1 MKKKRERLFKDRD
14 ILIPIEN
21 STGDKNL
28 SFWAH
33 RSEYKK
39 KKKDIVATIVPKKTF
54 IKPKDSENESLVVL
68 KKCSHKNIQQY
79 EINNAEYVKTINK
92 KQVIELVFKRKKHPA
107 EKILANLIYLLDNIL
122 HAPGDIHD
130 ALKKGSPIRAFA
142 EMIKERKHER
152 LSALGSFWST
162 PLGTFI
168 FRSSANAVG
177 FLLILPVLILNRRF
191 YMTDIPNVERLGHAV
206 ANNDILQAE
215 FAQGMY
221 KTKGEE
227 RTLLI
232 FYPQIS
238 EIEDSG
244 YVYFNKIS
252 FVRQISKSLS
262 CKNIHIL
269 YLHPWIEKVLKRVLL
284 KTGSSF
290 FSPKPYGHRD
300 IFNLLSKRPP
310 LFSLTG
316 NDEKYCIKFFEE
328 KNFKL
333 DRPLIL
339 CSNRSSGNINFN
351 KSDCRTL
358 SEDKRYGYRNS
369 SFSTLIP
376 TIQDLLGKGYNVI
389 KVGSQSGS
397 NEISSDRYFDFS
409 AQPKS
414 DKNFLLDLFLFS
426 RCLFFIGDTSGNY
439 SLAQAFRK
447 PICFFNFV
455 PFGHFHSWGKNSISI
470 FKNIKNNKTG
480 KLQKFS
486 QILKYQYGYE
496 IHNDKSNRSRKYI
509 SNTKK
514 EILETVKEMEAR
526 ISGRLY
532 KTDESL
538 QRRFRELFKQS
549 YLHQTVNARCGD
561 YFLKKYEYLL

>member
-54 IKPKDSENESLVVL
+54 IKPKDSENVSLVDL

-79 EINNAEYVKTINK
+79 EIKNAEYVKTINK

-244 YVYFNKIS
+244 FVYFNKIS

-290 FSPKPYGHRD
+290 FFPQA
-300 IFNLLSKRPP
+300 LW
-310 LFSLTG
+310 
-316 NDEKYCIKFFEE
+316 
-328 KNFKL
+328 
-333 DRPLIL
+333 
-339 CSNRSSGNINFN
+339 
-351 KSDCRTL
+351 
-358 SEDKRYGYRNS
+358 
-369 SFSTLIP
+369 
-376 TIQDLLGKGYNVI
+376 
-389 KVGSQSGS
+389 
-397 NEISSDRYFDFS
+397 
-409 AQPKS
+409 A
-414 DKNFLLDLFLFS
+414 S
-426 RCLFFIGDTSGNY
+426 R
-439 SLAQAFRK
+439 
-447 PICFFNFV
+447 
-455 PFGHFHSWGKNSISI
+455 HF
-470 FKNIKNNKTG
+470 
-480 KLQKFS
+480 
-486 QILKYQYGYE
+486 
-496 IHNDKSNRSRKYI
+496 
-509 SNTKK
+509 
-514 EILETVKEMEAR
+514 
-526 ISGRLY
+526 
-532 KTDESL
+532 
-538 QRRFRELFKQS
+538 
-549 YLHQTVNARCGD
+549 
-561 YFLKKYEYLL
+561 

>member
-1 MKKKRERLFKDRD
+1 MKKKRDKLFKDKD

-21 STGDKNL
+21 STSDKIL

-33 RSEYKK
+33 RSNYKK
-39 KKKDIVATIVPKKTF
+39 KKKGLVAAITPKKTF
-54 IKPKDSENESLVVL
+54 IKSKDSENEASVVL
-68 KKCSHKNIQQY
+68 KKCSHENIRQY
-79 EINNAEYVKTINK
+79 EINNAEYVETINK
-92 KQVIELVFKRKKHPA
+92 KDVIKLVFKRKKHPA
-107 EKILANLIYLLDNIL
+107 EKILANLFYILGSIL
-122 HAPGDIHD
+122 HAPQDIKD
-130 ALKKGSPIRAFA
+130 AFKKGIPVRGFTD
-142 EMIKERKHER
+142 MLKERKFER

-177 FLLILPVLILNRRF
+177 FLLMIPVLILNRRF

-221 KTKGEE
+221 KTKGKD
-227 RTLLI
+227 RALLI

-244 YVYFNKIS
+244 FVYFNKIS
-252 FVRQISKSLS
+252 FVKQISKSLS

-269 YLHPWIEKVLKRVLL
+269 YLQPWIEKVLKRVLS

-300 IFNLLSKRPP
+300 IFNLLSKSPP

-316 NDEKYCIKFFEE
+316 NDEKLCIKYFEE
-328 KNFKL
+328 KKFNL
-333 DRPLIL
+333 ERPLIL

-351 KSDCRTL
+351 KSNSGKLC
-358 SEDKRYGYRNS
+358 EDKRYGYRNTL
-369 SFSTLIP
+369 FSTLIP
-376 TIQDLLGKGYNVI
+376 TIQDLLDKGYNVI
-389 KVGSQSGS
+389 KVGSPSNA

-409 AQPKS
+409 AQPS
-414 DKNFLLDLFLFS
+414 SEKNFLLDLFLFS

-455 PFGHFHSWGKNSISI
+455 PLGHFHSWDNNSISI

-486 QILKYQYGYE
+486 HILKYQYGYE
-496 IHNDKSNRSRKYI
+496 IHNDKAYAERKYI
-509 SNTKK
+509 SNTFK
-514 EILETVKEMEAR
+514 EISETVKEMEAR
-526 ISGRLY
+526 FSGRLY

-549 YLHQTVNARCGD
+549 YLHQSVNARCGD
-561 YFLKKYEYLL
+561 YFLKKYEHLL

>member
-1 MKKKRERLFKDRD
+1 MKKKRDRLFKDRD

-39 KKKDIVATIVPKKTF
+39 KRKNIVAKVLPKKTF
-54 IKPKDSENESLVVL
+54 IKQKDSENVSLVVL
-68 KKCSHKNIQQY
+68 KECSHENIRQY
-79 EINNAEYVKTINK
+79 EINNAEYVETINK
-92 KQVIELVFKRKKHPA
+92 KNVIELVFKRKMNPT
-107 EKILANLIYLLDNIL
+107 EKILANLIYFLKRILKAPRNIQD
-122 HAPGDIHD
+122 GF
-130 ALKKGSPIRAFA
+130 KKGIPIHAFA
-142 EMIKERKHER
+142 EMLKERKDER

-177 FLLILPVLILNRRF
+177 FFLILPVLILNRRF

-221 KTKGEE
+221 KTKGKDK
-227 RTLLI
+227 TLLI

-244 YVYFNKIS
+244 YIYFNKIS
-252 FVRQISKSLS
+252 FVRQISKSLR
-262 CKNIHIL
+262 CKNISIL
-269 YLHPWIEKVLKRVLL
+269 YLHPWIEKILKSVLL

-290 FSPKPYGHRD
+290 LFPKPYGHRD

-409 AQPKS
+409 AQPTS
-414 DKNFLLDLFLFS
+414 EKNILIDLFLFS

-439 SLAQAFRK
+439 SLAQAFRR

-455 PFGHFHSWGKNSISI
+455 PFGHFHSWDKNSISI
-470 FKNIKNNKTG
+470 FKNIKSNKTG
-480 KLQKFS
+480 GLQKFS
-486 QILKYQYGYE
+486 HILKYQYGYE
-496 IHNDKSNRSRKYI
+496 IHNDKSDVSRKYI
-509 SNTKK
+509 CNTVN
-514 EILETVKEMEAR
+514 EILETVREMEAR
-526 ISGRLY
+526 ISGSSY
-532 KTDESL
+532 NSDEGL
-538 QRRFRELFKQS
+538 QRQFQKLFTPS
-549 YLHQTVNARCGD
+549 YLHQSVNARCGD
-561 YFLKKYEYLL
+561 YFLKKYEHLL